1 MTKSK
6 FLTIWFFALAPC
18 IIFAQNKYEQE
29 SRIEKSSFPIK
40 ALELVS
46 PYLKEGKRI
55 RFYHEVD
62 STKKSYEVKFK
73 KDRLRYSIEFDQE
86 GYLED
91 VEFLIK
97 EVDVPEE
104 SWIQIENYL
113 KDNFQKFRIKKIQ
126 QQYPVGEN
134 SPETT
139 LKQAFQNLILEYINY
154 ELIFTSKSKEG
165 YRTYEALF
173 SSAGKLLKLRE
184 SLPVSYDHI
193 LY

>member
-6 FLTIWFFALAPC
+6 FLVIWLFALVPC
-18 IIFAQNKYEQE
+18 IVSAQNKYEQE
-29 SRIEKSSFPIK
+29 LRIEKSAFPAK

-46 PYLKEGKRI
+46 PYLEDVKRV

-62 STKKSYEVKFK
+62 SIKKSYEVKFK

-97 EVDVPEE
+97 EVDIPEE
-104 SWIQIENYL
+104 SWTQIENYL
-113 KDNFQKFRIKKIQ
+113 KNNFQKFRIKKIQ
-126 QQYPVGEN
+126 QQYPVGKN
-134 SPETT
+134 TPETT

-154 ELIFTSKSKEG
+154 ELIFTSKGKKG

>member
-1 MTKSK
+1 MAKSK
-6 FLTIWFFALAPC
+6 FFTVWLLVLVPC
-18 IIFAQNKYEQE
+18 IIWCQNKYEQE
-29 SRIEKSSFPIK
+29 FRITKSAFPSE
-40 ALELVS
+40 ALDLVS
-46 PYLKEGKRI
+46 PYLKDVKRL

-86 GYLED
+86 GHLED

-97 EVDVPEE
+97 KVDVPEE
-104 SWIQIENYL
+104 SWTRIEDYL
-113 KDNFQKFRIKKIQ
+113 KNNFQKFRIKKIQ
-126 QQYPVGEN
+126 QQYPIGEN
-134 SPETT
+134 IPETI

-154 ELIFTSKSKEG
+154 ELIFTSKGEKG
-165 YRTYEALF
+165 YQTYEALF
-173 SSAGKLLKLRE
+173 SSSGTLLKLRE